1 MKMASEHGI
10 STILVPVLTPPLD
23 TYEGGERTT
32 TQLVKINYEN
42 GKYSFDFELVR
53 KFISTAI
60 ECGIN
65 RFEINHMFTQWG
77 AKNAPKVIA
86 TVDGEK
92 KRIFGWETCATSDE
106 YKEFLGALIPALISF
121 LKEMGI
127 NNDRVFFHV
136 SDEPSQRCFEEYK
149 GASAILR
156 PLIKGYKLIDA
167 MSHIEF
173 YKQGLVEVAVCSIN
187 DIEPFLED
195 GVPELWGYYCCAQ
208 NKEVSNRFF
217 SMSSARNRIIGAQIY
232 KFGLSGFL
240 HWGYNFYNSQ
250 LSRKKINPYKV
261 TDAGGAFPSGD
272 AFSVYPYRNGVIP
285 ALRLKIFKEALDDVS
300 LLYMLES
307 KIGREKVIALVDRVA
322 GMNMTFK
329 VYPRNE
335 EFFEVLKREAIKELK
350 RNS

>member
-1 MKMASEHGI
+1 M
-10 STILVPVLTPPLD
+10 
-23 TYEGGERTT
+23 
-32 TQLVKINYEN
+32 
-42 GKYSFDFELVR
+42 
-53 KFISTAI
+53 
-60 ECGIN
+60 
-65 RFEINHMFTQWG
+65 
-77 AKNAPKVIA
+77 
-86 TVDGEK
+86 
-92 KRIFGWETCATSDE
+92 
-106 YKEFLGALIPALISF
+106 